1 MLNQQ
6 IELIAKAFE
15 SRDRLPMHLAERA
28 LKLLDKAPK
37 EALELI
43 VARKIKFLWMPAK
56 RRLQEMK

>member
-1 MLNQQ
+1 
-6 IELIAKAFE
+6 
-15 SRDRLPMHLAERA
+15 MHLAERA